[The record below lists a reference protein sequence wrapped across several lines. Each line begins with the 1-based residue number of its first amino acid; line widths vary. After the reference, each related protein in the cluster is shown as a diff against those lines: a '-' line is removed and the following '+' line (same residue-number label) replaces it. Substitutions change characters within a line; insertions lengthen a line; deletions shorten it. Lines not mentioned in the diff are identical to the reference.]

1 MPKATM
7 VSRSRRAPLA
17 LAAVLAVPAA
27 AGAQPSMNDPSLVVT
42 PVVPLFS
49 LNRPTSID
57 FLAAGDML
65 VLEKETGQVRR
76 ILNDAL
82 QPTPALDAAVN
93 FDGESGMLG
102 IAIDPGSP
110 TRVFLYYTEA
120 AVDGGPALGNR
131 IYRYDWDP
139 GTGTLINPLML
150 LDLPAD
156 TFFHNGGVLVWDDA
170 NSHLYGV
177 IGDQGH
183 FGQLQNLAFSN
194 PPDNTSVIVR
204 LNADGSPPAG
214 NPFTPYCN
222 NLTTQTCTT
231 SAECPAG
238 GTCLTQ
244 VALYYSYGVRNCFG
258 ITIDPVTGM
267 LWDTENGPDVYD
279 EVNQVPIGA
288 NSGWLRIMG
297 PVIRDPEGTADLF
310 NMPGERLT
318 YNDPE
323 FSWLTPI
330 APTGIAFPFGSSWG
344 PLYDQVAIVSD
355 AAAGGQISS
364 FPLNGPRDA
373 FVLTGG
379 LADLVAD
386 NQAEQ
391 DQVVI
396 GSGFDTLV
404 GLERGLETPNPH
416 LYAVAIWTGTVY
428 RIAGPVPVT
437 LQGFSVE

>member
-1 MPKATM
+1 MTRPTM
-7 VSRSRRAPLA
+7 WHPRRSLLPAVV
-17 LAAVLAVPAA
+17 AVLALPAA
-27 AGAQPSMNDPSLVVT
+27 GLAQPTMNDPSLVVT

-49 LNRPTSID
+49 LSQPTSID
-57 FLAAGDML
+57 FLAANDIL
-65 VLEKETGQVRR
+65 VLEKETGLVRR
-76 ILNDAL
+76 ILDGAI
-82 QPTPALDAAVN
+82 QPTPALDAAVHS
-93 FDGESGMLG
+93 DGESGMLG

-120 AVDGGPALGNR
+120 LVDGGPALGNR
-131 IYRYDWDP
+131 IYRYDWNP
-139 GTGTLINPLML
+139 ATGTLINPLML

-156 TFFHNGGVLVWDDA
+156 TPFHNGGVLVWDDA
-170 NSHLYGV
+170 NNHLYGV

-183 FGQLQNLAFSN
+183 SGQLQNIASGN
-194 PPDNTSVIVR
+194 PPDDTGVIVR
-204 LNADGSPPAG
+204 INADGTPAAG
-214 NPFTPYCN
+214 NPFTPYCS

-231 SAECPAG
+231 SADCPPG

-244 VALYYSYGVRNCFG
+244 VALYYGYGERNCFG
-258 ITIDPVTGM
+258 IAFDPVTAL
-267 LWDTENGPDVYD
+267 LWDTENGPASYD

-297 PVIRDPEGTADLF
+297 PVIRDPEGTADLW
-310 NMPGERLT
+310 NMPGEGLT

-323 FSWLTPI
+323 FSWLSTI

-344 PLYDQVAIVSD
+344 PSYDQVALVGD
-355 AAAGGQISS
+355 ANFGAISS

-386 NQAEQ
+386 NQAER

-396 GSGFDTLV
+396 GTGFAGLV
-404 GLERGLETPNPH
+404 GLERGMEAPNPH
-416 LYAVAIWTGTVY
+416 IYAVSIGNGTIY
-428 RIAGPVPVT
+428 RIAGPVPVK
-437 LQGFSVE
+437 LQGFTVE